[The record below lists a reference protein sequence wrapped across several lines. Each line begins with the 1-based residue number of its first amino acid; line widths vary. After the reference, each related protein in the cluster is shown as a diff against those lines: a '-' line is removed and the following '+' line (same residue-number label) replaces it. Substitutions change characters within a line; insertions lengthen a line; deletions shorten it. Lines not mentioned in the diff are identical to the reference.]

1 MMSSPPTAREF
12 GASVRK
18 SVKDVPGIV
27 RVRASTTS
35 FAGFGY
41 GSGIFATVECETRQP
56 EEVLD
61 RLRDIR
67 AAFEARAQD
76 GDHFIIQLQGPAYPF
91 GGRP

>member
-1 MMSSPPTAREF
+1 
-12 GASVRK
+12 
-18 SVKDVPGIV
+18 
-27 RVRASTTS
+27 
-35 FAGFGY
+35 
-41 GSGIFATVECETRQP
+41 
-56 EEVLD
+56 VLD